1 MFIDNYFNTT
11 IWSEQKPEFVKSLNK
26 ASNKYIK
33 DARTREKKFIKEHG
47 DFGRSYHSTPLT
59 MDNDFLDFRNY
70 IGQKSWE
77 YLDHQGYDM
86 QQYTTMFSEMWVQ
99 EFAKKGGGH
108 HSAHVHWNQHVSGFY
123 FLKCSDKTSY
133 PVFHEPRTGARA
145 TKLKMKDQKGV
156 WGGSELIHFK
166 PTPGTLIIFP
176 GFLEHEFSV
185 DFGLYIGIYKP
196 CRKKWLKMFK
206 KKKYTVIRQAISK
219 DLAAFV
225 ANYFMMQKQVYDTCR
240 AQRYISPF
248 ENIIGHYE
256 GRDEQIP
263 ETYSQY
269 SNIAMETLMLKC
281 QPKMEEVTG
290 LKLYPAYT
298 YARIYKKGDILKR
311 HKDRFSCEISTT
323 MNLGGDDWP
332 IYLEPSG
339 KEGMK
344 GIKVDLKPGDMLVY
358 SGCELEHW
366 RNKFRGKECVQ
377 VFLHYNNRKTPG
389 ARDNMFDKRPHLGL
403 PSWFKR

>member
-1 MFIDNYFNTT
+1 
-11 IWSEQKPEFVKSLNK
+11 
-26 ASNKYIK
+26 
-33 DARTREKKFIKEHG
+33 
-47 DFGRSYHSTPLT
+47 
-59 MDNDFLDFRNY
+59 
-70 IGQKSWE
+70 
-77 YLDHQGYDM
+77 
-86 QQYTTMFSEMWVQ
+86 
-99 EFAKKGGGH
+99 
-108 HSAHVHWNQHVSGFY
+108 
-123 FLKCSDKTSY
+123 
-133 PVFHEPRTGARA
+133 
-145 TKLKMKDQKGV
+145 
-156 WGGSELIHFK
+156 
-166 PTPGTLIIFP
+166 
-176 GFLEHEFSV
+176 
-185 DFGLYIGIYKP
+185 
-196 CRKKWLKMFK
+196 MFK

-225 ANYFMMQKQVYDTCR
+225 ANYFSMQKQVYDTCR

-269 SNIAMETLMLKC
+269 SNIAMETLLLKC

-298 YARIYKKGDILKR
+298 YARIYKKGDELKR

-323 MNLGGDDWP
+323 MNLGGDPWP

-344 GIKVDLKPGDMLVY
+344 GVKVDLKQGDMLVY

-366 RNKFRGKECVQ
+366 REKFKGKECVQ
-377 VFLHYNNRKTPG
+377 VFLHYNNKKTPG
-389 ARDNMFDKRPHLGL
+389 SKENMFDKRPHLGL